1 MRLANAHQPGLHDE
15 PLGEVGEGAG
25 LEADDTLAG
34 DGFGDVGA
42 GQA

>member
-1 MRLANAHQPGLHDE
+1 MRLRDAHQLGLHDE
-15 PLGEVGEGAG
+15 PLGEVGECAG

-34 DGFGDVGA
+34 DGLGDVGA